1 MVGRMAEELTPA
13 TFAPAVGTVFSIALD
28 EAPHTLELSL
38 DQLMEHTPSPHSPR
52 AQPFTLLFVGPPGGH
67 LPQRTYAL
75 QHAALGVVEMFIVPI
90 GPRPDGKHLYEAV
103 FN

>member
-1 MVGRMAEELTPA
+1 MVGHMADELTPA
-13 TFAPAVGTVFSIALD
+13 TFAPTVGSVFSIALD

-38 DQLMEHTPSPHSPR
+38 DQVIEHTQSNSPR
-52 AQPFTLLFVGPPGGH
+52 SQPFTLLFVGPPGGH

-75 QHAALGVVEMFIVPI
+75 EHAALGIVEMFIVPI
-90 GPRPDGKHLYEAV
+90 GPRPDGKPLYEAV